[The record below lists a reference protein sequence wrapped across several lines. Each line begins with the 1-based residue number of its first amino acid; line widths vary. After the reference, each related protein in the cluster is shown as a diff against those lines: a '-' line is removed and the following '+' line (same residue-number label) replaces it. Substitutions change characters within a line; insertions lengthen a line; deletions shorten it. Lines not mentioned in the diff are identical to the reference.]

1 MKFKKFVSFKIIVLL
16 TEIEK
21 SKKNSNHISIVD
33 RFVLFLVLG
42 SWFFLM
48 KEKNLKKAK
57 L

>member
-42 SWFFLM
+42 S
-48 KEKNLKKAK
+48 
-57 L
+57 